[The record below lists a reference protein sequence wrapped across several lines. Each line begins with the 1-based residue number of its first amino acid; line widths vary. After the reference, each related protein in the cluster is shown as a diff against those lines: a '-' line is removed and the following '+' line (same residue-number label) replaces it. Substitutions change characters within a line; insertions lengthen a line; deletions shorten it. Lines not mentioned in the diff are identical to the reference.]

1 MIKNVTLCLSDLILY
16 FLRLQVIKNCKF
28 KRFKNRVSLNEPFVK
43 FKMLNNKKLFYY
55 FLFYLVIKQL
65 L

>member
-1 MIKNVTLCLSDLILY
+1 MSDLILY

-28 KRFKNRVSLNEPFVK
+28 KRFKNRVSLNEPFIK